1 VTRGFWRERV
11 QWSTKE
17 QPVAIRVSARAGEPP
32 ACRAGS
38 APNNRKRVDPPMLH
52 NKPLTGGHTRKPRG
66 GCAHESKVT
75 TILSN
80 LRWNLGGFE
89 ISRWD
94 GGVVWMIFL
103 IDTCNW
109 EIIDRAT
116 TTGRCL

>member
-1 VTRGFWRERV
+1 
-11 QWSTKE
+11 
-17 QPVAIRVSARAGEPP
+17 
-32 ACRAGS
+32 
-38 APNNRKRVDPPMLH
+38 MLH
-52 NKPLTGGHTRKPRG
+52 NKLLTDRHTRRPRG
-66 GCAHESKVT
+66 GRAPESKVI

-89 ISRWD
+89 ISRWA

-103 IDTCNW
+103 IDTCNR